1 MSVQPSTKS
10 NRPALR
16 GAFVLLLMAILLGAG
31 WVRAYNIDWDEGTH
45 LHPDERYLTMVVS
58 ALQLP
63 DTLSQYWNTTESPL
77 NPAKHGYAGYVYGTL
92 PLFVTRVVADWVD
105 GACVNPPDSSGVV
118 APPNPFSVL
127 LRVVLL
133 NTSAPCY
140 EGQYTGYSGVHFVGR
155 ALSALADLATL
166 VALAL
171 FARALYGDKTALLA
185 AALYA
190 FAVLPIQHAH
200 FFVVDS
206 FATVFVAWTL
216 CFAVYAVRYR
226 RPWLLLPA
234 GFITGLAVASKISVW
249 PLAGIVGLAALLHCE
264 SSDDASTVGTICFR
278 FALRLAPIV
287 AVVLSGMLAAF
298 AFRIAQPYA
307 FAGPGFLNVRIDPTW
322 MNTMK
327 DAQDLASGLRD
338 APFGHQWAARTPIVF
353 PWLNMVFW
361 GMGLPLGVAAWVG
374 WALML
379 WQLARRRQWQHL
391 LLWVWGTIFFLYQ
404 GTLWVKSMRYLLPV
418 YPVFTL
424 FGAWG
429 LVRGAL
435 WAWRWTQ
442 PSLIWRKVARGVLLI
457 LPGVVLV
464 GTIAWALAFLQIY
477 SRSVTRVEASRW
489 MFNNIPTVATAHTES
504 GVKVQ
509 IPVSPGTILSSYI
522 PSSITSFIPEADS
535 VVTHLTL
542 NKVSAPEK
550 IGERRVR
557 LALTADPDGTTVLA
571 ETIAD
576 FTILTGG
583 LHVVEAKLPTPVVLE
598 ADKPVYLNITL
609 LEGEMIRLQTSVVG
623 NEHWD
628 DPLPQRI
635 DGKDAYGNWYR
646 GLSSPSTV
654 PDGLMH
660 IYDNDTLE
668 KRSAL
673 FDWLDEADYIVLSSN
688 RAYASIPR
696 LPMRYPFTTAYYEAL
711 FDGSLGFELMAE
723 FVSYPAL
730 GPCQFP
736 DQEIPYG
743 MPTPQYTNARSCQI
757 PFPPAEEAF
766 SVYDHPTVLIFVKT
780 AAYSRTN
787 AETLLPLSLL
797 SDVRWMTPLQATRA
811 REKEHRSLLMTPRM
825 RADQESGG
833 SWWRIFNRNALQN
846 RSQVLAVIVWWLF
859 VTALGLMAFPWLY
872 YAFPA
877 LRYRG
882 YGLARAVGLLT
893 WSYLAWLL
901 ASIHLLPHTRL
912 LLWAVFALCAAVAVW
927 FVYKRQDVFRA
938 FFHEHWRDLLRLEII
953 FAVLYVGWTCVR
965 FLNPDLWHPVSG
977 GEKPMDFAYL
987 NAVIKSTWFPP
998 YDPWFA
1004 GGTMNY
1010 YYFGFVMVGSLIKVL
1025 GIVPSV
1031 GYNLAVPTL
1040 FAMTGVG
1047 AYTIANNLAGGD
1059 RKRGHRAGILGLLL
1073 VLILGNLGE
1082 LRLLFLGFQEIGNID
1097 FESLI
1102 PGYPAAVSAL
1112 VGLWE
1117 VLVKGKSLPFRA
1129 EWWYWN
1135 ATRVIPFAE
1144 GEVGAINEFPAF
1156 TFLYADLH
1164 AHMMALPLTQV
1175 ALAIALQWGLSIDH
1189 VPASTQRTWRDYLR
1203 RCLPRPVP
1211 TVILAGLIA
1220 GALRATNTWDW
1231 PTYVALMSVAAWLA
1245 FFSKPERREPA
1256 VESHQEEN
1264 DVTSQ
1269 GDTPKANTPGA
1280 LFPYYKLLT
1289 PVVFFLLGELL
1300 FLPFTSNFEAA
1311 YSSFGLWKGSRTP
1324 FGIYLIMHGQ
1334 FLFPLVVLAVVRGRA
1349 LLRRLWQDRD
1359 EGTLLALGM
1368 VVLGMIVLGGA
1379 LLLMGVPLA
1388 WAVIPLG
1395 MAAALLVVDPYSTP
1409 HARQLWMW
1417 VGTALALSLL
1427 VEIYVLDGDI
1437 GRMNTVF
1444 KFYLQVWMLLGLS
1457 AAVATERIIDY
1468 ALRNYRADKTSPLAR
1483 IPYFVSDVVSV
1494 VMALLLAG
1502 GALYPAMAIPAKVRD
1517 RWAQEAPHTLDGMP
1531 YMNYAVQFENDARI
1545 PLEADYRVIRWL
1557 QDNVHG
1563 SPTLM
1568 EGQGAREYLWGGRI
1582 SVYTGLPTVAAWRW
1596 HSVQQRMTMPGGTV
1610 EARQADIKYFYY
1622 TTDADYAMDILER
1635 YNVQYVILSP
1645 YERAY
1650 MIPEGLPKFDDMT
1663 RRGWLEP
1670 VYDDEYSTVYRV
1682 VRQARG
1688 E

>member
-1 MSVQPSTKS
+1 MSIEPSAKTS
-10 NRPALR
+10 RPPLR
-16 GAFVLLLMAILLGAG
+16 GSFVLLLMAILLIAG

-58 ALQLP
+58 ALQFP
-63 DTLSQYWNTTESPL
+63 DALSQYWNTAESPL
-77 NPAKHGYAGYVYGTL
+77 NPTNRGYVGYVYGTL
-92 PLFVTRVVADWVD
+92 PLFVTRAVAGWMDQSCTEPSRPA
-105 GACVNPPDSSGVV
+105 GT
-118 APPNPFSVL
+118 VL
-127 LRVVLL
+127 RLALL
-133 NTSAPCY
+133 NASGPCY
-140 EGQYTGYSGVHFVGR
+140 EGQYTGYGGIHFVGR

-166 VALAL
+166 VALTL
-171 FARALYGDKTALLA
+171 LARALYGNKTALLA

-216 CFAVYAVRYR
+216 FFAVYAVRYR
-226 RPWLLLPA
+226 QPWLLLLA
-234 GFITGLAVASKISVW
+234 GFATGLAVASKISVW

-264 SSDDASTVGTICFR
+264 PSADASIGGTVRCR

-307 FAGPGFLNVRIDPTW
+307 FAGPGFLDVRINPSW
-322 MNTMK
+322 MDTMK
-327 DAQDLASGLRD
+327 SAQDMASGLRD
-338 APFGHQWAARTPIVF
+338 APFGHQWTARTPIVF
-353 PWLNMVFW
+353 PFINMVFW
-361 GMGLPLGVAAWVG
+361 GMGLPLGIAAWVG
-374 WALML
+374 WGLMF
-379 WQLARRRQWQHL
+379 WQLVRKREWQHL
-391 LLWVWGTIFFLYQ
+391 LLWIWGTIFFLYQ

-418 YPVFTL
+418 YPVFTT
-424 FGAWG
+424 FGAWT
-429 LVRGAL
+429 LVRGAQ
-435 WAWRWTQ
+435 WAWEWTR
-442 PSLIWRKVARGVLLI
+442 LALLWRKIARGLLLI
-457 LPGVVLV
+457 LPVGVLA
-464 GTIAWALAFLQIY
+464 GTVVWALAFLQIY
-477 SRSVTRVEASRW
+477 SRSITRVEASRW
-489 MFNNIPTVATAHTES
+489 MFSNIPTVATAHTDS
-504 GVKVQ
+504 GIKIQ
-509 IPVSPGTILSSYI
+509 IPVQPGTILSSYI
-522 PSSITSFIPEADS
+522 PSSFTPFVPEIDS
-535 VVTHLTL
+535 VVTRLTL
-542 NKVSAPEK
+542 NKVSVPVK
-550 IGERRVR
+550 IGERRLR
-557 LALTADPDGTTVLA
+557 LALTTNIDETNVLA
-571 ETIAD
+571 ETIVD
-576 FTILTGG
+576 FTISTSGT
-583 LHVVEAKLPTPVVLE
+583 HVIEAVLPRPVALE
-598 ADKPVYLNITL
+598 AGRQVYLEITL
-609 LEGEMIRLQTSVVG
+609 LEGESIRLQTSVIG

-628 DPLPQRI
+628 DALPQRI
-635 DGKDAYGNWYR
+635 DGKDPYGNWYR
-646 GLSSPSTV
+646 GLTSASSL

-660 IYDNDTLE
+660 IYDDDTLE
-668 KRSAL
+668 KRRAL
-673 FDWLDEADYIVLSSN
+673 FEWLNETDYIVLSSN

-696 LPMRYPFTTAYYEAL
+696 LPMRYPFTSAYYEAL
-711 FDGSLGFELMAE
+711 FDGSLGFELVAE
-723 FVSYPAL
+723 FVSYPSL

-736 DQEIPYG
+736 DQEIPFNV
-743 MPTPQYTNARSCQI
+743 PVPQYTNARSCQI
-757 PFPPAEEAF
+757 RFPAAEEAF
-766 SVYDHPTVLIFVKT
+766 SVYDHPTVLIFAKT
-780 AAYSRTN
+780 EAYAQAR
-787 AETLLPLSLL
+787 AETVLPLSLL
-797 SDVRWMTPLQATRA
+797 RDVRWMTPLQTTRA
-811 REKEHRSLLMTPRM
+811 RDKEHRSLLMTPRI
-825 RADQESGG
+825 RADQERGG
-833 SWWRIFNRNALQN
+833 SWRRIFNRNALQN
-846 RSQVLAVIVWWLF
+846 CSQILAVIVWWLF
-859 VTALGLMAFPWLY
+859 VTTLGLMAFPWLY

-882 YGLARAVGLLT
+882 YGLARAVGLLV

-901 ASIHLLPHTRL
+901 SSIHLFSHTRL
-912 LLWAVFALCAAVAVW
+912 LLWVVFLLCTALAAW
-927 FVYKRQDVFRA
+927 FVYKKQSVFRA
-938 FFHEHWRDLLRLEII
+938 FFREHWRDLLRLEII
-953 FAVLYVGWTCVR
+953 FAVLYIGWTCVR

-1010 YYFGFVMVGSLIKVL
+1010 YYFGFVMVGSLIKAL
-1025 GIVPSV
+1025 GIIPSV

-1047 AYTIANNLAGGD
+1047 AYTVANNLAGGD
-1059 RKRGHRAGILGLLL
+1059 RKRSHRAGILGLLL

-1082 LRLLFLGFQEIGNID
+1082 LRLLFLGFQEIGNIE

-1102 PGYPAAVSAL
+1102 SGYPAVVSAL

-1117 VLVKGKSLPFRA
+1117 VLMKGKSLPFRA

-1175 ALAIALQWGLSIDH
+1175 ALAIALQWGLA
-1189 VPASTQRTWRDYLR
+1189 VPAAFGVDSAAVSAKRTWLDYV
-1203 RCLPRPVP
+1203 RCCIPRPVP
-1211 TVILAGLIA
+1211 TAVLAGLIA

-1231 PTYVALMSVAAWLA
+1231 PTYVGLMSVAAWLT
-1245 FFSKPERREPA
+1245 FFSKSERKKPQA
-1256 VESHQEEN
+1256 GSAEEKAN
-1264 DVTSQ
+1264 ATAED
-1269 GDTPKANTPGA
+1269 DTPKPI
-1280 LFPYYKLLT
+1280 FPYYKLLT
-1289 PVVFFLLGELL
+1289 PIVFFLLGELF
-1300 FLPFTSNFEAA
+1300 FLPFTANFEAA
-1311 YSSFGLWKGSRTP
+1311 YSSFGLWRGSRTP

-1334 FLFPLVVLAVVRGRA
+1334 FLFPLVVLAVVRCRV
-1349 LLRRLWQDRD
+1349 LLHRLWQDRD

-1395 MAAALLVVDPYSTP
+1395 MVAALLVVDPYSTS

-1457 AAVATERIIDY
+1457 AAVAVERIIDY
-1468 ALRNYRADKTSPLAR
+1468 ALRNYRVDKASPLAR
-1483 IPYFVSDVVSV
+1483 VPYFISDSVSV
-1494 VMALLLAG
+1494 VMAILLAG
-1502 GALYPAMAIPAKVRD
+1502 AALYPAMAIPAKVRD
-1517 RWAQEAPHTLDGMP
+1517 RWATEAPRTLDGMP
-1531 YMNYAVQFENDARI
+1531 YMNYAVQYENDARI

-1563 SPTLM
+1563 SPTIM

-1610 EARQADIKYFYY
+1610 EARQADIKYFYN

-1635 YNVQYVILSP
+1635 YNVQYVILAP

-1650 MIPEGLPKFDDMT
+1650 MIAEGLPKFDYMT
-1663 RRGWLEP
+1663 QRGWLEP
-1670 VYDDEYSTVYRV
+1670 VYDDEYSTVYYV
-1682 VRQARG
+1682 VGKAKD
-1688 E
+1688 